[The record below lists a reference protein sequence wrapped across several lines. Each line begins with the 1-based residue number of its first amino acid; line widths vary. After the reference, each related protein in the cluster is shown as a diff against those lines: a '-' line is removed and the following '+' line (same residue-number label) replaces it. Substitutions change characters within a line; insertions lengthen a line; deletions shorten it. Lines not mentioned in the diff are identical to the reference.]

1 MKSHP
6 LVTVV
11 DDDESVR
18 VALGRLLTTSGLEVA
33 TFASGREF
41 LDSIATRR
49 PDCLILDVDMP
60 GMTGPDVLRALSES
74 GTSIPVIVIAGRAE
88 PQTEARCLRANA
100 LAYLLKPID
109 QRILLDMVALA
120 LRRGSTSPPP

>member
-1 MKSHP
+1 VKPPP
-6 LVTVV
+6 LVSVV

-18 VALGRLLTTSGLEVA
+18 VALRRLLTTSNVEVA

-49 PDCLILDVDMP
+49 PACLILDVDMP
-60 GMTGPDVLRALSES
+60 GMTGPEVLRALIES
-74 GTSIPVIVIAGRAE
+74 GTSIPVIVLAGRAE
-88 PQTEARCLRANA
+88 PQTEARCLRANTV
-100 LAYLLKPID
+100 AYLLKPID

-120 LRRGSTSPPP
+120 LRRGSAFPAG